1 MSQHARY
8 DTIQEAEIQRA
19 TMMTEKISKTQ
30 IDRLGDRLRQG
41 NITEADLRLLDEYRR
56 TFTDAYEVVIHYPKN
71 VRAWSRQ
78 VGRQNQPRP
87 SLISCGEKAFA

>member
-56 TFTDAYEVVIHYPKN
+56 TFTDAYEVVIGTI
-71 VRAWSRQ
+71 RRTLGLGADR
-78 VGRQNQPRP
+78 
-87 SLISCGEKAFA
+87 